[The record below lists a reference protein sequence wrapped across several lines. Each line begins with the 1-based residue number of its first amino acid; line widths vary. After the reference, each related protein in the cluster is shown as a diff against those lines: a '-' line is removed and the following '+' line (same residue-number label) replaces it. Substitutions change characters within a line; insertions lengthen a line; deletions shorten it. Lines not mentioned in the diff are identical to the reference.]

1 MIKRG
6 ILRVWSQVLAASIII
21 IKQPVAT
28 AERYAPVTPYPAVR
42 MLSAH
47 TLLTFASEN
56 HKLNL
61 DDYNSGPAA
70 PYNSWVLLDKGD

>member
-28 AERYAPVTPYPAVR
+28 AERYAPVTPYPKFNYR
-42 MLSAH
+42 IKW
-47 TLLTFASEN
+47 FDGWEN

-70 PYNSWVLLDKGD
+70 SYNPRVLLDKGD

>member
-1 MIKRG
+1 
-6 ILRVWSQVLAASIII
+6 
-21 IKQPVAT
+21 
-28 AERYAPVTPYPAVR
+28 
-42 MLSAH
+42 MLDGPIGPS
-47 TLLTFASEN
+47 TFDGWEN